1 MKKLSILLGFFII
14 TTLAISGCS
23 PQVEEPV
30 ETEAIAMQNYLITE
44 GKLLPANY
52 LDQSFSVPGQVL
64 EVSVNEGDAVELGQ
78 VIAKLDVPYDAMVAF
93 SQNQL
98 EVQNAQI
105 ALNNLKKNA
114 DLNLAQAKLD
124 VFNAQTALEEALED
138 FDAEDNEENQLKLTV
153 AEEMLKLAEANLSNL
168 EEGNG
173 INPDQLSA
181 AETRVTTAMT
191 AMLATQTNIDNH
203 QLKSNATG
211 NVANINLKVG
221 ERVAVGVPVI
231 TFADFANWE
240 IKTDNLTEIDVVNIK
255 IGQKVEV
262 VLDALPEKTFSGEVS
277 DIELVFEEKR
287 GDTTY
292 TATITLEEI
301 DPQFRWGMT
310 AAVKFLP

>member
-1 MKKLSILLGFFII
+1 MKKLSILLGLFII

-23 PQVEEPV
+23 PKVEEPV
-30 ETEAIAMQNYLITE
+30 ETETIAMQNYLITE

-52 LDQSFSVPGQVL
+52 LDQSFSVPGQVI
-64 EVSVNEGDAVELGQ
+64 EVLVNEGDAVELGQ
-78 VIAKLDVPYDAMVAF
+78 VIAKLDVPYEPMVAF

-105 ALNNLKKNA
+105 ALDNLNMNA

-124 VFNAQTALEEALED
+124 VFNAQTALEEAQED

-153 AEEMLKLAEANLSNL
+153 AEETLKLAEEKLTNL
-168 EEGNG
+168 EKGNG
-173 INPDQLSA
+173 IDPDQLTA

-191 AMLATQTNIDNH
+191 AILAAQVLIDNH

-255 IGQKVEV
+255 IGHKVEV
-262 VLDALPEKTFSGEVS
+262 VLDALPEKTFTGEVS
-277 DIELVFEEKR
+277 NIDLVFEEKR